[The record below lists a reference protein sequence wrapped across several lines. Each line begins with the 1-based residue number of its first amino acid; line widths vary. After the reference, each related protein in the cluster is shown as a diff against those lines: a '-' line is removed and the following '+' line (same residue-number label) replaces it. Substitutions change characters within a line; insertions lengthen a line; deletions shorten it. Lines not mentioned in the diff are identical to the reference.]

1 MSFVSADRVNAEFY
15 MKRCSLCVRD
25 CGVNRMTGAGRC
37 GETYEVRVAR
47 AALHMWEEPC
57 ISGTRGSGAIFFE
70 GCPLGC
76 VFCQN
81 REISRGRRHAGTGDG
96 RADSSAG
103 NRVETGTQ
111 KRFDT
116 VGENRPGS
124 STATSRV
131 VSGEQFAR
139 ICLRLE
145 AEGAHNINLVTP
157 THYIP
162 QIIGGIARARSEG
175 LQIPV
180 VYNTASIEKPESVR
194 MLRGTVDIF
203 LPDLKYSDS
212 GLAGAW
218 SHMPE
223 YFEAASRA
231 IEEMVRISGPPVFE
245 EAPAA
250 GCSASAVPV
259 GKAASDPAASPA
271 GKETPDPA
279 EPGMLLMKRGT
290 IVRHMVMP
298 GHTAD
303 SKRVLEYLHSTYGN
317 DIYISILRQYT
328 PMPGIEKRYPELG
341 RRVTKRE
348 YDKVVDYA
356 LSIGIENAFLQ
367 EGGTA
372 EESFI
377 PAFNGEGV

>member
-231 IEEMVRISGPPVFE
+231 IGEMVRISGPPVFE
-245 EAPAA
+245 EAPL
-250 GCSASAVPV
+250 
-259 GKAASDPAASPA
+259 
-271 GKETPDPA
+271 
-279 EPGMLLMKRGT
+279 GMPLMKRGT